1 MLLFTENNCQN
12 NFMRIPE
19 NKIEEIRTT
28 ANAVD
33 IISEYVQLRKRGKNY
48 VGLCPFHNEKTPS
61 FTVSDEKQIFHCF
74 GCHTGGNV
82 FKFLMEYKKIS
93 FVEAVQE
100 IAEQLGIPLE
110 FQESAGYEEQQTE
123 QETLYDINTE
133 AAKYFLNNLLND
145 AEGEGARKYLGE
157 RNIKTQTIRAFGLGY
172 TLRGWENFINFAKGK
187 KIDLDRAVKLGLIGK
202 SDDGR
207 YYDKLPGRLI
217 FPIFSPNGRVVA
229 FAGRILDPIDKSL
242 PAGKQGAKYI
252 NSPESLIYSKSK
264 ILYGLSFAK
273 DEIRRLN
280 KAILVE
286 GYMDL
291 ISLYQSGIKNV
302 VAVSGTALT
311 DDQVQLLSRY
321 TKDVVLLFDSD
332 TAGIKASMRSIEV
345 LLKQDMEVKIVS
357 LPEGEDPDSYVNKF
371 GKDKFDD
378 LMKMAENF
386 IEYQTRYYDSLGK
399 LEDPASAAEA
409 IRDLVKSLVLIRD
422 ELKRNLL
429 IKNIAKK
436 FNLREKL
443 LETELNK
450 IISKESKR
458 RPPVVRTSE
467 KERGEK
473 EGLQRIIDEGKTDPL
488 LYNLEKE
495 LIKLLFDGQK
505 PIIGFISK
513 NISAEEFIIEVHHQ
527 LANLVFENVGN
538 EESISASNL
547 IVKIRDEELETYVRE
562 ITFEPHSISTNWE
575 ERNPGMTPEMIL
587 KRYTKDIVL
596 KFKLFKIDQQIK
608 ENHNKIESADKEED
622 VMQWMV
628 SNKELEEEKKVLK
641 ENFEEI
647 EIE

>member
-1 MLLFTENNCQN
+1 
-12 NFMRIPE
+12 MRIPE
-19 NKIEEIRTT
+19 NKIEEIRAT

-110 FQESAGYEEQQTE
+110 YQESVGYEEQQSE
-123 QETLYDINTE
+123 QEILYDINTE

-145 AEGEGARKYLGE
+145 AEAEGARKYLQA
-157 RNIKTQTIRAFGLGY
+157 RNLKTQTIRAFGLGY

-187 KIDLDRAVKLGLIGK
+187 TIDLDRAVKLGLIGK

-207 YYDKLPGRLI
+207 FYDKLPGRLI

-229 FAGRILDPIDKSL
+229 FAGRILNPEEK
-242 PAGKQGAKYI
+242 GAKYI
-252 NSPESLIYSKSK
+252 NSPESLIYSKGK

-378 LMKMAENF
+378 LMKKAENF

-458 RPPVVRTSE
+458 RPPVVRSSE
-467 KERGEK
+467 KERGGK

-488 LYNLEKE
+488 LFNLEKE

-513 NISAEEFIIEVHHQ
+513 NISAKEFNIEVHHQ
-527 LANLVFENVGN
+527 LANLVFENVGD
-538 EESISASNL
+538 EELISASDL
-547 IVKIRDEELETYVRE
+547 IGKIKDEELETYVRE

-587 KRYTKDIVL
+587 QKFTKDIVL
-596 KFKLFKIDQQIK
+596 KFKLLKIDQQIK
-608 ENHNKIESADKEED
+608 ENHNKMESADKEED
-622 VMQWMV
+622 VLQWMV

>member
-1 MLLFTENNCQN
+1 
-12 NFMRIPE
+12 MRIPE

-100 IAEQLGIPLE
+100 LAEQLGISLE
-110 FQESAGYEEQQTE
+110 YEESQGYEEQQSE
-123 QETLYDINTE
+123 QETLYDVNTE

-145 AEGEGARKYLGE
+145 AEGEGVRKYLQE

-229 FAGRILDPIDKSL
+229 FAGRILDPEEK
-242 PAGKQGAKYI
+242 GAKYI

-291 ISLYQSGIKNV
+291 ISLYQSGIKNI

-357 LPEGEDPDSYVNKF
+357 LPEGEDPDSFINKF

-399 LEDPASAAEA
+399 LNDPSSAAEA

-458 RPPVVRTSE
+458 RPPVVRSSE
-467 KERGEK
+467 KEKAET

-488 LYNLEKE
+488 LYNLEKQ
-495 LIKLLFDGQK
+495 LIKLLFEGQK
-505 PIIGFISK
+505 PLIKFISQ
-513 NISAEEFIIEVHHQ
+513 NISAEEFNVEVHHQ
-527 LANLVFENVGN
+527 LANLVFEKLGD
-538 EESISASNL
+538 EELISASNL
-547 IVKIRDEELETYVRE
+547 IGKIKDEELEAYVRE

-587 KRYTKDIVL
+587 QKYTKDIVL

-608 ENHNKIESADKEED
+608 DNHNKIDSADKEED
-622 VMQWMV
+622 VLKLMV
-628 SNKELEEEKKVLK
+628 SNKELEEEKKALK

-647 EIE
+647 EIG

>member
-1 MLLFTENNCQN
+1 
-12 NFMRIPE
+12 MRIPE
-19 NKIEEIRTT
+19 NKIEEIRVT

-48 VGLCPFHNEKTPS
+48 VGLCPFHKEKTPS
-61 FTVSDEKQIFHCF
+61 FTVSNEKQIFHCF

-100 IAEQLGIPLE
+100 IAEQLGVPLE
-110 FQESAGYEEQQTE
+110 YQESAGYEEQQTE
-123 QETLYDINTE
+123 QEILYDINTE

-145 AEGEGARKYLGE
+145 EEAESARKYFKS
-157 RNIKTQTIRAFGLGY
+157 RNIKPQTIRAFGLGY
-172 TLRGWENFINFAKGK
+172 TLKGWENFINFAKEK

-202 SDDGR
+202 SDEGR

-229 FAGRILDPIDKSL
+229 FAGRILDSDEK
-242 PAGKQGAKYI
+242 GAKYI

-286 GYMDL
+286 GYIDL

-332 TAGIKASMRSIEV
+332 TAGIKASMRSIEL

-378 LMKMAENF
+378 LMKMADNF
-386 IEYQTRYYDSLGK
+386 IEYQTYYYDSLGK
-399 LEDPASAAEA
+399 LNDPASAAEA
-409 IRDLVKSLVLIRD
+409 IRDLVKSLVLVRD

-458 RPPVVRTSE
+458 RSPIIQSFE
-467 KERGEK
+467 KEKAVKDDLR
-473 EGLQRIIDEGKTDPL
+473 RIMDEEKTDPRQ
-488 LYNLEKE
+488 YNMEKE
-495 LIKLLFDGQK
+495 IIKLLFDGQK
-505 PIIGFISK
+505 SIIKFISK
-513 NISAEEFIIEVHHQ
+513 NISADEFDVGAHHR
-527 LANLVFENVGN
+527 LASLVFEKVGD
-538 EESISASNL
+538 EEIISPSNL
-547 IVKIRDEELETYVRE
+547 IGQIKDEELEAYLRE
-562 ITFEPHSISTNWE
+562 ITFESHSISTNWE
-575 ERNPGMTPEMIL
+575 ERNPGMTPDMIL
-587 KRYTKDIVL
+587 QKYTKDIVL
-596 KFKLFKIDQQIK
+596 KFKLLKIDQQIRD
-608 ENHNKIESADKEED
+608 NHSKIDSADKEED
-622 VMQWMV
+622 VLQLMV
-628 SNKELEEEKKVLK
+628 SNKELEEEKKALK

-647 EIE
+647 DI

>member
-1 MLLFTENNCQN
+1 
-12 NFMRIPE
+12 MRIPE
-19 NKIEEIRTT
+19 SKIEEIRIT

-110 FQESAGYEEQQTE
+110 YQESAGYEEQQTE

-133 AAKYFLNNLLND
+133 SAKYFLNNLLND
-145 AEGEGARKYLGE
+145 EEADGARKYLQA
-157 RNIKTQTIRAFGLGY
+157 RNIKPQTIRAFGLGY

-207 YYDKLPGRLI
+207 YYDKLSGRLI

-229 FAGRILDPIDKSL
+229 FAGRILDPEEK
-242 PAGKQGAKYI
+242 GAKYI

-291 ISLYQSGIKNV
+291 ISLYQSGVKNV

-311 DDQVQLLSRY
+311 YDQVQLLSRY

-332 TAGIKASMRSIEV
+332 TAGINASMRSIEV

-378 LMKMAENF
+378 LMKIAENF

-399 LEDPASAAEA
+399 LSDPASAAEA

-436 FNLREKL
+436 FNLRENL
-443 LETELNK
+443 LEAELNK
-450 IISKESKR
+450 IISKESIR
-458 RPPVVRTSE
+458 RPNVVRSSE
-467 KERGEK
+467 KEKAEK
-473 EGLQRIIDEGKTDPL
+473 EGLQRIIDEGKLDPL

-505 PIIGFISK
+505 PIIKFISK
-513 NISAEEFIIEVHHQ
+513 NIDAEEFNIEVHPK
-527 LANLVFENVGN
+527 LVGIVY
-538 EESISASNL
+538 EELNSSESLSASKL
-547 IVKIRDEELETYVRE
+547 IAEIKDEELESYVRE

-587 KRYTKDIVL
+587 QKYTKDIVL
-596 KFKLFKIDQQIK
+596 KFKLFKIDRQIK
-608 ENHNKIESADKEED
+608 DNHNKIESADKEED
-622 VMQWMV
+622 VLQLMV
-628 SNKELEEEKKVLK
+628 SNKELEEEKKALK

-647 EIE
+647 EID